1 MTRNVLLAEDDH
13 DIAAVYSELLIS
25 EGYQVATVYDG
36 QQALEYVMSR
46 RVDLIVSD
54 VRMPRMDGLTM
65 TAKIRELGKTT
76 PIILISAIEF
86 RDRALRFPHVAFL
99 KKPVSIDILI
109 ETIEY
114 SLDSARQSH
123 RKSG

>member
-1 MTRNVLLAEDDH
+1 MTRRLLIAEDDR
-13 DIAAVYSELLIS
+13 DIASVYTELLVS

-36 QQALEYVMSR
+36 QQALDHVKSH

-54 VRMPRMDGLTM
+54 IRMPRMDGLTM

-86 RDRALRFPHVAFL
+86 RDKALRFPRVAFL
-99 KKPVSIDILI
+99 KKPVSIDMLL
-109 ETIEY
+109 ETIEV
-114 SLDSARQSH
+114 SLNGARQTL
-123 RKSG
+123 RKSS

>member
-1 MTRNVLLAEDDH
+1 MTRKLLIAEDDL
-13 DIAAVYSELLIS
+13 DIATVYTELLVG

-36 QQALEYVMSR
+36 EQALDHLMSH

-54 VRMPRMDGLTM
+54 IRMPRMDGLTM
-65 TAKIRELGKTT
+65 AARIRELGKTT

-86 RDRALRFPHVAFL
+86 RDKALRFPRVAFL
-99 KKPVSIDILI
+99 KKPVNIDKLI
-109 ETIEY
+109 ETIEG
-114 SLDSARQSH
+114 SLDGARQSD